1 MQGPIYFLTLSPPR
15 ASLWRVKSSGVRQSK
30 IYKWPLVVKG
40 LKENTSLVK
49 FIQNYI
55 WDSRGVFCNLTSDD
69 INDLTDIKFVY
80 ISCSLIRWCKIETSL
95 GLPQKSSVEIF
106 VHLLKFS
113 ENVQQHSY
121 DLLTKFWRIFGNLR
135 KVVENLRKIIEN
147 AVISMAI

>member
-1 MQGPIYFLTLSPPR
+1 M
-15 ASLWRVKSSGVRQSK
+15 
-30 IYKWPLVVKG
+30 VKG

-121 DLLTKFWRIFGNLR
+121 DLLTSFEESSEIFA
-135 KVVENLRKIIEN
+135 KWWKIFEKSSRTLSSVWLYNKKNITR
-147 AVISMAI
+147 